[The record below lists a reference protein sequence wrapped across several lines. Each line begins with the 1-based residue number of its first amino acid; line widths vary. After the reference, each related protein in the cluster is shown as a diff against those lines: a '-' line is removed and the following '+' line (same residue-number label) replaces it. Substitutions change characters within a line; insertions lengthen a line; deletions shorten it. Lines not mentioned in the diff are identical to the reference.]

1 MQQNWHG
8 TVGNFYRSNIGSN
21 IGLDSPE
28 YFQGLWGD
36 RNTANFDDQRPGQGE
51 EVIKVKFLVLVL

>member
-28 YFQGLWGD
+28 YFQALSGEIEIQQTLMISGL
-36 RNTANFDDQRPGQGE
+36 GE